1 MLRREPNHA
10 FRDDPRLTNVKNL
23 LLHGDVYAALKRIPS
38 ESVRLAVTSPPYWK
52 QRDYGFEGQIGQER
66 TPEDYIG
73 RLATIFD
80 LLREKMA
87 PDGVFFLN
95 VGDKYLPKYGK
106 SHLLQIPYRL
116 AREMVRRGWHLR
128 DIIIWYKVN
137 HMPSPA
143 RDRFTNTHE
152 PVLVLTKSEESAYVG
167 GSSVIKVRLEQT
179 PWRHTAVFPKGLV
192 RELIG
197 RVRLRDGDT
206 VLDPFAGT
214 GTVAAVVE
222 EMGAGARWI
231 LIERGGE
238 FVEIIRRRVGDF
250 EEVRV
255 DEESYGWEPA
265 GFVDLPAID
274 PTVLRNDPRG
284 EIHVAPDSST
294 FASILRGMTT
304 EEFLSSHREDA
315 LFLLGVRE
323 WRLEDLCLP
332 SAMLKYG
339 YVLRNMVIVSQG
351 DGWFP
356 IFVMARDTKRVSYR
370 FNLDALRLSPKTRES
385 YRADPIGMEVR
396 DSVSKVRRRGTV
408 VRVLG
413 RYGDGFVREVEVE
426 WSDGSLSREF
436 VLHPR
441 SEALVDLRC
450 PICGAPLEFDPLDG
464 RCPHCGS
471 RLWTDVSTLPRIETR
486 VTRPEGPVRLV
497 SGASGSGNSKFSEL
511 DRINWGAS
519 PGARKLVLG
528 DYFVR
533 GRLFRVEQAVA
544 ASYLNVLR
552 RERGLRVRDIVEAFS
567 PSYRHTV
574 GHWFRRDFGGSL
586 PLMEDLEVLE
596 RLLGPHEIFD
606 VLRRTCLRYSTVR
619 PHPKGRNPGD
629 YLEMSE
635 DEVIEYLG
643 RLFK

>member
-10 FRDDPRLTNVKNL
+10 FRDDPRLTDVKNL

-128 DIIIWYKVN
+128 DVIIWYKVN

-143 RDRFTNTHE
+143 RDRFTNTYE

-197 RVRLRDGDT
+197 RVRLKEGDT

-231 LIERGGE
+231 LIERSEE
-238 FVEIIRRRVGDF
+238 FVEIIRKRVRGF

-255 DEESYGWEPA
+255 DKASRPA
-265 GFVDLPAID
+265 
-274 PTVLRNDPRG
+274 
-284 EIHVAPDSST
+284 
-294 FASILRGMTT
+294 
-304 EEFLSSHREDA
+304 
-315 LFLLGVRE
+315 
-323 WRLEDLCLP
+323 
-332 SAMLKYG
+332 
-339 YVLRNMVIVSQG
+339 
-351 DGWFP
+351 
-356 IFVMARDTKRVSYR
+356 TK
-370 FNLDALRLSPKTRES
+370 D
-385 YRADPIGMEVR
+385 
-396 DSVSKVRRRGTV
+396 
-408 VRVLG
+408 
-413 RYGDGFVREVEVE
+413 
-426 WSDGSLSREF
+426 
-436 VLHPR
+436 
-441 SEALVDLRC
+441 
-450 PICGAPLEFDPLDG
+450 
-464 RCPHCGS
+464 
-471 RLWTDVSTLPRIETR
+471 
-486 VTRPEGPVRLV
+486 
-497 SGASGSGNSKFSEL
+497 
-511 DRINWGAS
+511 
-519 PGARKLVLG
+519 
-528 DYFVR
+528 
-533 GRLFRVEQAVA
+533 Q
-544 ASYLNVLR
+544 
-552 RERGLRVRDIVEAFS
+552 
-567 PSYRHTV
+567 
-574 GHWFRRDFGGSL
+574 
-586 PLMEDLEVLE
+586 
-596 RLLGPHEIFD
+596 
-606 VLRRTCLRYSTVR
+606 
-619 PHPKGRNPGD
+619 
-629 YLEMSE
+629 
-635 DEVIEYLG
+635 
-643 RLFK
+643 